1 MTEFAEKHYSIDPGK
16 GKKMPGCPY
25 STFEDGHD
33 VQDFIIPPQGY
44 VFAGFKFDPNASNQI
59 YDGKLTAEYTKVPF
73 TQRIMS
79 NLWKLVLVIAI
90 VLVVALVVV
99 LAVSVFRNP
108 KPSRTEKEPETKV
121 QPTTTAKNK
130 DNSNTANFDETPAA
144 VTTNPSEPK
153 APEVAPVVKETP
165 TTPAVVEE
173 TPVTPVVETPKPATD
188 DPNTLFKQEFWTL
201 IHTRNASMD
210 TYTDLYNKYKSK
222 VSGEEF
228 DYLRFV
234 ILKDYV
240 SFKAWY
246 DKMKTVPESQL
257 NTIENIDGLRS
268 NLKASK

>member
-1 MTEFAEKHYSIDPGK
+1 M
-16 GKKMPGCPY
+16 
-25 STFEDGHD
+25 
-33 VQDFIIPPQGY
+33 
-44 VFAGFKFDPNASNQI
+44 
-59 YDGKLTAEYTKVPF
+59 
-73 TQRIMS
+73 
-79 NLWKLVLVIAI
+79 
-90 VLVVALVVV
+90 
-99 LAVSVFRNP
+99 
-108 KPSRTEKEPETKV
+108 
-121 QPTTTAKNK
+121 
-130 DNSNTANFDETPAA
+130 
-144 VTTNPSEPK
+144 
-153 APEVAPVVKETP
+153 
-165 TTPAVVEE
+165 
-173 TPVTPVVETPKPATD
+173 ETPKPAAD

-257 NTIENIDGLRS
+257 KTIENIDGLRS